1 MILKNLVNQSQRCKF
16 LEESLSFNKAIKD
29 KKTREKKKRQVP
41 YEHGTLNNTEFF
53 FCLTAS
59 EAFMGKVLINQKRT
73 NYSIVSLKIVL

>member
-1 MILKNLVNQSQRCKF
+1 MILQNLVNQSQRCKY
-16 LEESLSFNKAIKD
+16 LEESLSFNKAIQD
-29 KKTREKKKRQVP
+29 KKTREKKRQVP
-41 YEHGTLNNTEFF
+41 YEQGTLNNTEFF

>member
-1 MILKNLVNQSQRCKF
+1 MILQNLVNQSQRCKF

-41 YEHGTLNNTEFF
+41 YEQGTLNNTDFF
-53 FCLTAS
+53 FLTAS